1 MKRLLTLLVVF
12 SFCLFSCSKNE
23 DENGPTLSHVGQ
35 KWRIASL
42 DYNIV
47 DMGLSNPMNWVQ
59 TGTATNAGYFYLNG
73 SEGSFDIVINGTRK
87 EDYFGYT
94 TDGASIT
101 IIQVEQ
107 SISPSRFSQNVIT
120 FSGEKDT
127 EDMTLSGTI
136 TSQAVT
142 NQYVFTGSNMVLV
155 RE

>member
-1 MKRLLTLLVVF
+1 MKRLLSFLLAT
-12 SFCLFSCSKNE
+12 SLFLFPCSKDK
-23 DENGPTLSHVGQ
+23 DENGPKLSHVGQ

-47 DMGLSNPMNWVQ
+47 DMGLSNPMSWVQ

-73 SEGSFDIVINGTRK
+73 SEGSFDIVINGSRK

-107 SISPSRFSQNVIT
+107 SFSPSRFSQNIIT

-127 EDMTLSGTI
+127 DNMSLSGTV
-136 TSQAVT
+136 TSQAAT
-142 NQYVFTGSNMVLV
+142 NQYVFTGTNMVLV